1 MSLFMPEEK
10 SLTYKIDL
18 DNNLLTEIFV
28 GNYDTNDVI
37 AFQKKVFEDKRYNRP
52 LNVLLD
58 LRRSTP
64 QFSVNDLDNLVM
76 NSLKFGHLSENIKI
90 AFLSDLPRH
99 VVDSVIIESI
109 FKSNKVT
116 AEAKAFST
124 IEAALDWLNVQL

>member
-1 MSLFMPEEK
+1 MSEEK

-18 DNNLLTEIFV
+18 DKNLLTEIFV
-28 GNYDTNDVI
+28 GNYDIDDVL
-37 AFQKKVFEDKRYNRP
+37 AFQKKVYEDKRYNRP

-64 QFSVNDLDNLVM
+64 QFSVNELDNLVM
-76 NSLKFGHLSENIKI
+76 DSLKYGKTSKDVKI

-109 FKSNKVT
+109 FKSKKVK

-124 IEAALDWLNVQL
+124 LEAALDWLNIQH

>member
-1 MSLFMPEEK
+1 MSEEK
-10 SLTYKIDL
+10 SLTYEIDL

-28 GNYDTNDVI
+28 GNYDSNDVL
-37 AFQKKVFEDKRYNRP
+37 AFQKKVYEDKRFNRP

-64 QFSVNDLDNLVM
+64 QFSVNDLDSLVLD
-76 NSLKFGHLSENIKI
+76 SLKFGDTSKGIKI
-90 AFLSDLPRH
+90 AFLSGLPRH

-109 FKSNKVT
+109 FKSKKVK

-124 IEAALDWLNVQL
+124 LEAALDWLDAHR